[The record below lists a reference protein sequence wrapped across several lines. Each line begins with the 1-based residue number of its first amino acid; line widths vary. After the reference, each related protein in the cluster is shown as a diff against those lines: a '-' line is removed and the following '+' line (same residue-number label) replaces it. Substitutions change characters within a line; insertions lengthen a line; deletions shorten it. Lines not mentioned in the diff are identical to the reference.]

1 MSYGSNSAIE
11 IDRKLREDFRR
22 RLKDFGIL
30 AESTDPVLAV
40 LFRSFAQEI
49 EKLYSETDRIRL
61 ALLDEFLANL
71 RMEPRMAHPAQAV
84 IRFFPAGK
92 PSVVA
97 VPGGTELNA
106 LATSGERLNFTTD
119 VSVQVSAARIALAAT
134 YQDENIQLLP
144 GVEMP
149 EAL

>member
-71 RMEPRMAHPAQAV
+71 RMEPRTAHPAQSV
-84 IRFFPAGK
+84 IRFFPGAAS
-92 PSVVA
+92 PVVT
-97 VPGGTELNA
+97 VPGGTELNG
-106 LATSGERLNFTTD
+106 LASSGERLNFTTD
-119 VSVQVSAARIALAAT
+119 TSVQVSSARIALAAT
-134 YQDENIQLLP
+134 YQDQAMQLLP
-144 GVEMP
+144 
-149 EAL
+149 